1 MVTHAMTGL
10 PLDAPWIALIM
21 IILFTLTTATFVSHT
36 VAALIL
42 MPVIST
48 LGITLGTPEVAVI
61 GSAFAGIIYLL

>member
-1 MVTHAMTGL
+1 
-10 PLDAPWIALIM
+10 M

-61 GSAFAGIIYLL
+61 GSAFAGIMYLL